1 MSIAG
6 HTATLKQSPC
16 GLTKGDRVQVPVH
29 SDLWMRGARFGT
41 VTRVYRYWR
50 DGLGA
55 PGSFD
60 RVLVA
65 VRMDHPSVKR
75 LGRFL
80 ASDCQKE
87 GKR

>member
-6 HTATLKQSPC
+6 HTKTLKTSPC
-16 GLTKGDRVQVPVH
+16 GLARGARVEIPPG
-29 SDLWMRGARFGT
+29 SDTWMRGARFGT

-55 PGSFD
+55 SNSFD

-65 VRMDHPSVKR
+65 VRMDNPRVKR
-75 LGRFL
+75 LQRFE
-80 ASDCQKE
+80 AIDCM
-87 GKR
+87 RART